1 MWEEILRQKVTKSS
15 INIYQFKRKVLN
27 LCRFVVNC
35 SFFFFF
41 KHSKM
46 NENVFFLWLIT
57 VRKKEV
63 GIFNSLAFYVCP
75 IIACIEKDIITMQM
89 V

>member
-1 MWEEILRQKVTKSS
+1 
-15 INIYQFKRKVLN
+15 
-27 LCRFVVNC
+27 
-35 SFFFFF
+35 
-41 KHSKM
+41 M